1 MQFTAKKAWRLAI
14 SLTLAWAFMGSV
26 PAQGHRVRH
35 HHRHWHRQPVAVD
48 PQDVKFAQFVKD
60 FRVTA
65 IAAGIR
71 PSLYDW
77 AMGGTR
83 RNERVEALT
92 QVQPE
97 FVKPV
102 WSYLDSSAS
111 PRRVS
116 DGQQKLIEQS
126 AILASVAAK
135 YGVPREILVSI
146 WGNETD
152 YGRQTGGFNIF
163 EALATLA
170 YDGSRSDFGRREL
183 LAALRIV
190 QQERLD
196 PKQLPSSWAGA
207 FGQLQMIPST
217 FLKSAIDG
225 DGDGRRDLWH
235 STADAFASA
244 AAELAADGWQPGQS
258 WGFEVR
264 LPANFPYE
272 IADGE
277 SLKSIDDWSLLGVR
291 AFDGT
296 ALRPSADLGAVYLPA
311 GRRGPAFVTLANFR
325 VILKYNNAA
334 SYALAVCTLADLITG
349 RPGIVAGWPR
359 EEEPMSRDERYAFQN
374 ALVKLGF
381 DPGKI
386 DGILGRGVR
395 AALRQYQKTHGMPA
409 DGFPTLGLLTSMLIE
424 ARQRGL

>member
-1 MQFTAKKAWRLAI
+1 MQFLPRIAFRPALFA
-14 SLTLAWAFMGSV
+14 TLACAFFVAATPG
-26 PAQGHRVRH
+26 AAHRVH
-35 HHRHWHRQPVAVD
+35 HHHHHHTPRLD
-48 PQDVKFAQFVKD
+48 PQDVKFAQFVRD
-60 FRVTA
+60 FRVSA

-71 PSLYDW
+71 PSIYDW
-77 AMGGTR
+77 AMSGIR
-83 RNERVEALT
+83 RNEHVEALT
-92 QVQPE
+92 QMQPE

-116 DGQQKLIEQS
+116 DGQQKLAEQS
-126 AILASVAAK
+126 AALATVEAK

-170 YDGSRSDFGRREL
+170 YDGTRTDFGRREL
-183 LAALRIV
+183 LAALKIV

-196 PKQLPSSWAGA
+196 PKGLPSSWAGA

-225 DGDGRRDLWH
+225 DGNGRRDLWH

-244 AAELAADGWQPGQS
+244 AAELAADGWQPGQT
-258 WGFEVR
+258 WGFEAR
-264 LPANFPYE
+264 LPPNFPYE

-277 SLKSIDDWSLLGVR
+277 TLKAIDEWSALGVR

-296 ALRPSADLGAVYLPA
+296 VLKPSSDLGAIYLPA
-311 GRRGPAFVTLANFR
+311 GRRGPAFVTLSNFR

-334 SYALAVCTLADLITG
+334 SYALAVCTLADLIAG
-349 RPGIVAGWPR
+349 RPGITAEWPR

>member
-1 MQFTAKKAWRLAI
+1 MQSAARKAWRLAI
-14 SLTLAWAFMGSV
+14 SLTLVWAFTGAA
-26 PAQGHRVRH
+26 PAPAHRVRH
-35 HHRHWHRQPVAVD
+35 HHHHYSHPQPVN

-77 AMGGTR
+77 AMGGIH
-83 RNERVEALT
+83 RNDRVEALT

-102 WSYLDSSAS
+102 GSYLDSAAS
-111 PRRVS
+111 PRRVG
-116 DGQQKLIEQS
+116 DGQEKLAQQS
-126 AILASVAAK
+126 TTLASIEAK
-135 YGVPREILVSI
+135 YGVPREVLVSI

-163 EALATLA
+163 EALTTLA
-170 YDGSRSDFGRREL
+170 YDGTRTDFGRREL

-244 AAELAADGWQPGQS
+244 AAELAADGWQTGQP

-264 LPANFPYE
+264 LPADFPYE

-277 SLKSIDDWSLLGVR
+277 SLKSINDWSLLGVR
-291 AFDGT
+291 AVDGT
-296 ALRPSADLGAVYLPA
+296 ALRPSTDLGAVYLPA

-334 SYALAVCTLADLITG
+334 SYALAVCTLADLISG
-349 RPGIVAGWPR
+349 RAGIVAGWPR

-381 DPGKI
+381 DPGKV